1 MLSLYSTRELA
12 RRFRSAGPWTL
23 PIIVLIVSLSCGWG
37 PKEARVPR
45 PEPTRVPQP
54 TFTPTP
60 LPPTATQVPT
70 DTPVPPANTPV
81 PPNTPPPTFT
91 PTAAPLPTDAPIP
104 PTSTPVPPTATLVP
118 PTPAPIPPTAT
129 NVPVATSN
137 PVARYK
143 LGTWWKENH
152 CYDLGV
158 YGIIFDA
165 QDNPLMGITV
175 EVVGDDE
182 TFTATSDED
191 GDYDIHIGSLPDHP
205 NGATWYIQLKEND
218 QIVSQRIE
226 WETSQDCEDEDDIQI
241 LYLEWKRDS

>member
-1 MLSLYSTRELA
+1 
-12 RRFRSAGPWTL
+12 
-23 PIIVLIVSLSCGWG
+23 
-37 PKEARVPR
+37 
-45 PEPTRVPQP
+45 
-54 TFTPTP
+54 
-60 LPPTATQVPT
+60 
-70 DTPVPPANTPV
+70 
-81 PPNTPPPTFT
+81 
-91 PTAAPLPTDAPIP
+91 
-104 PTSTPVPPTATLVP
+104 
-118 PTPAPIPPTAT
+118 
-129 NVPVATSN
+129 
-137 PVARYK
+137 

-175 EVVGDDE
+175 EVVGEDE

-191 GDYDIHIGSLPDHP
+191 GDYDIHIGALPDQP

-218 QIVSQRIE
+218 QIVSERIE